1 MKKIFRTLAI
11 VAVAALGLTACEN
24 DINEQI
30 KENEGE
36 KVTVEVVASTPAGT
50 RSAFGDKVD
59 GAYTSTWS
67 KDQVVY
73 FAPYQPTEG
82 NIAMSEAT
90 VEATGAE
97 ATFSVD
103 FAQTQEEGAIYA
115 FSPKGAQNGAGGFT
129 SSSIYY
135 SEYMY
140 LNVPAAQTTSA
151 TSCDEQVH
159 VLYASKEYTGGFPTS
174 VNMEF
179 NHVLA
184 YGKMTIK
191 GFEGEIESVAITF
204 PENVAG
210 GSVQY
215 YYLTNTFTGASAN
228 TITVTNDIFGNKD
241 IWFGIVPTESGEE
254 KMSGDMTVVVTDSE
268 GKTYTKP
275 LATTGKLAFIQGQ
288 VSAFAVNMAG
298 VEADKVVV
306 YNGLTADE
314 ISAGLDKAGLGG
326 YGQVTFDSSC
336 GDWVGYVYGANQD
349 KVLQMNSSKEAFY
362 LESPVFDQY
371 VESVEIT
378 FTGDTTVD
386 RSIYA
391 VAVDANRGYSI
402 DNAYGSVTTAEKKEQ
417 TLTLTF
423 NASTKQFALLAQG
436 GAVYISNIAVNLTD
450 VAIIPTLPTP
460 VVGATAKGNAITLT
474 WGTVANAASYNVTY
488 GDTTTNTT
496 DTTMTIEGLEYN
508 TEYTF
513 EVVAVSANAE
523 QYKNSVT
530 ATISATTEVDMGNL
544 AEGYFYKVTSA
555 PVDFS
560 GTYLIVYE
568 DGSVAFDG
576 SLDAIDAAGNSVAV
590 TIENNAIKATA
601 ELGESIFT
609 IAKVDGGYTI
619 QSASGYYLGRTNTG
633 NGMDESKTIAH
644 KNTIE
649 ISNGVAVIKTVSY
662 APSLQYYNS
671 GANSRFRYY
680 ATSQQAIQLY
690 KLNGEI
696 PEPLPA
702 LATPTVTAIA
712 SGNTIAVSWNAI
724 DSAASYTVTCGTTE
738 QIVSVTDYTFEG
750 LDYGKTYDITVVA
763 NPADNT
769 KNNASAA
776 GTAQATT
783 EPDPN
788 APEPGATKTVTFTFG
803 DMDLTNSTAYPSF
816 ESAPITISA
825 TKGTV
830 EAAYYFNDKTWRVYK
845 GGTLTVATSVGKITS
860 IEATGTLYFDGL
872 TDGAWTGEATSVALP
887 CTTNSRIKTLVITY
901 TE

>member
-1 MKKIFRTLAI
+1 MMKKIFRTLAI

-90 VEATGAE
+90 VAETGAE

-103 FAQTQEEGAIYA
+103 FTQTQEEGAIYA

-135 SEYMY
+135 SEYMF

-174 VNMEF
+174 VNMDF

-191 GFEGEIESVAITF
+191 GFEGEIASVGITF
-204 PENVAG
+204 PEAVVG
-210 GSVQY
+210 GSVKY

-228 TITVTNDIFGNKD
+228 TITVTNVDGNKD
-241 IWFGIVPTESGEE
+241 IWFGIVPTQVGEE
-254 KMSGDMTVVVTDSE
+254 KMTGDMTVVVTDSE

-349 KVLQMNSSKEAFY
+349 KVLQMNSFKEAFY

-391 VAVDANRGYSI
+391 VAVDANREYSI

-474 WGTVANAASYNVTY
+474 WGAVANAASYNVTY

-576 SLDAIDAAGNSVAV
+576 VETGLRRPETLSEIFIVPEEFDLPSMSL
-590 TIENNAIKATA
+590 E
-601 ELGESIFT
+601 
-609 IAKVDGGYTI
+609 
-619 QSASGYYLGRTNTG
+619 
-633 NGMDESKTIAH
+633 
-644 KNTIE
+644 
-649 ISNGVAVIKTVSY
+649 
-662 APSLQYYNS
+662 QY
-671 GANSRFRYY
+671 
-680 ATSQQAIQLY
+680 
-690 KLNGEI
+690 
-696 PEPLPA
+696 
-702 LATPTVTAIA
+702 V
-712 SGNTIAVSWNAI
+712 
-724 DSAASYTVTCGTTE
+724 
-738 QIVSVTDYTFEG
+738 
-750 LDYGKTYDITVVA
+750 
-763 NPADNT
+763 
-769 KNNASAA
+769 
-776 GTAQATT
+776 
-783 EPDPN
+783 
-788 APEPGATKTVTFTFG
+788 
-803 DMDLTNSTAYPSF
+803 
-816 ESAPITISA
+816 
-825 TKGTV
+825 
-830 EAAYYFNDKTWRVYK
+830 
-845 GGTLTVATSVGKITS
+845 KIM
-860 IEATGTLYFDGL
+860 F
-872 TDGAWTGEATSVALP
+872 
-887 CTTNSRIKTLVITY
+887 
-901 TE
+901 